1 VFEDLDEL
9 AKGLAENDISRRQA
23 LKWAGYSVAG
33 AALSSLGLADS
44 AEALSRR
51 KRRRCRRRGGT
62 VCSSGTRAS
71 EICCRAGQGCYGNDA
86 GAICCSNDPHCSGAQ
101 SAAGPMVCYN
111 TAGAGGICDRPS
123 CTTDT
128 DCSAGE
134 VCIRTPGCPGTG
146 GNRCVPAC

>member
-1 VFEDLDEL
+1 MFEDLDEL
-9 AKGLAENDISRRQA
+9 ARGLAENDISRRQA
-23 LKWAGYSVAG
+23 LKWAGYSVLG
-33 AALSSLGLADS
+33 ATLSSMGFAES

-71 EICCRAGQGCYGNDA
+71 EICCRKGETCYFTTPL
-86 GAICCSNDPHCSGAQ
+86 ICCSNDPLCSGAT
-101 SAAGPMVCYN
+101 SAAGPPVCYN
-111 TAGAGGICDRPS
+111 TLGAGDICNRPT
-123 CTTDT
+123 CNTDT
-128 DCSAGE
+128 ECSAGE